1 MAARPRSVRLA
12 ATRVLPDPT
21 ILIRNL
27 LMTQDSLIYLT
38 LGIVLAAAPL
48 LWKISRLKARLA
60 HMIDLEQVET
70 LKRSLHFTLEEQ
82 QADIEMQQ
90 QALEEAQQ
98 HADIELQQMREEHAQ
113 LAGQFDSRKAE
124 FSSSM
129 TQVLENCANSQETID
144 HLLGLMRTFERWHN
158 DLNALIAHNR
168 DMHRKNDE
176 FALIVNQVI
185 IVALNAS
192 IEAAR
197 AGAHGRGFAVVAAEI
212 RDLAQ
217 RAEKLSKSYR
227 SSLYQND
234 LITTTTFQDLQAGGK
249 MIVGAVIGLDLIN
262 KKTRDALAA

>member
-1 MAARPRSVRLA
+1 MIQESLPGLA
-12 ATRVLPDPT
+12 
-21 ILIRNL
+21 
-27 LMTQDSLIYLT
+27 
-38 LGIVLAAAPL
+38 LGIVLGAAPL
-48 LWKISRLKARLA
+48 LWKIAQLKRRLS
-60 HMIDLEQVET
+60 HTIDLEQVET
-70 LKRSLHFTLEEQ
+70 LKRSLHLTVEEQ
-82 QADIEMQQ
+82 QQNLEQRQ
-90 QALEEAQQ
+90 QALEEARRET
-98 HADIELQQMREEHAQ
+98 ELRMQRLREEHEQ
-113 LAGQFDSRKAE
+113 LVVQLDSRNSA
-124 FSSSM
+124 FSQSIM
-129 TQVLENCANSQETID
+129 QVLENCEASQETID
-144 HLLGLMRTFERWHN
+144 HLMGLMRTFERWHG

-197 AGAHGRGFAVVAAEI
+197 AGAHGRGFAVVAGEI

-262 KKTRDALAA
+262 KKTREALAA

>member
-1 MAARPRSVRLA
+1 MTLDSILLFALGL
-12 ATRVLPDPT
+12 VLG
-21 ILIRNL
+21 
-27 LMTQDSLIYLT
+27 S
-38 LGIVLAAAPL
+38 APL
-48 LWKISRLKARLA
+48 IWKVRRLKQRLA
-60 HMIDLEQVET
+60 HMIDVEQVEA
-70 LKRSLHFTLEEQ
+70 LKHNVHLAMEEQ
-82 QADIEMQQ
+82 QRELDEHLQKLDEERRDAEQL
-90 QALEEAQQ
+90 LE
-98 HADIELQQMREEHAQ
+98 QMREENGAMLAQ
-113 LAGQFDSRKAE
+113 LQAQNSE
-124 FSSSM
+124 SM
-129 TQVLENCANSQETID
+129 ARVLEGCDASQETIAN
-144 HLLGLMRTFERWHN
+144 LLGLMRTFERWHDDMN
-158 DLNALIAHNR
+158 VLITHNR

-197 AGAHGRGFAVVAAEI
+197 AGQHGRGFGVVAAEV

-262 KKTRDALAA
+262 KKTREALAA

>member
-1 MAARPRSVRLA
+1 MTLDSILLFALGL
-12 ATRVLPDPT
+12 VLG
-21 ILIRNL
+21 
-27 LMTQDSLIYLT
+27 S
-38 LGIVLAAAPL
+38 APL
-48 LWKISRLKARLA
+48 LWKVRRLKQRLA
-60 HMIDLEQVET
+60 HMIDVEQVET
-70 LKRSLHFTLEEQ
+70 LKHNVHLAMEEQ
-82 QADIEMQQ
+82 QRELDEHLQKLDEERRDAEQL
-90 QALEEAQQ
+90 LE
-98 HADIELQQMREEHAQ
+98 QMREENGAMLAQ
-113 LAGQFDSRKAE
+113 LQAQNSE
-124 FSSSM
+124 SM
-129 TQVLENCANSQETID
+129 ARVLEGCDASQETIAN
-144 HLLGLMRTFERWHN
+144 LLGLMRTFERWHDDMN
-158 DLNALIAHNR
+158 VLITHNR

-197 AGAHGRGFAVVAAEI
+197 AGQHGRGFGVVAAEV

-262 KKTRDALAA
+262 KKTREALAA

>member
-1 MAARPRSVRLA
+1 MTLDSILFFALGL
-12 ATRVLPDPT
+12 VL
-21 ILIRNL
+21 
-27 LMTQDSLIYLT
+27 
-38 LGIVLAAAPL
+38 GGAPL
-48 LWKISRLKARLA
+48 LWKVGSLKQRLA
-60 HMIDLEQVET
+60 HMIDVEQVEA
-70 LKRSLHFTLEEQ
+70 LKQNVHLAMEEQ
-82 QADIEMQQ
+82 QRELDAHLQKLDEERRAAEQL
-90 QALEEAQQ
+90 LE
-98 HADIELQQMREEHAQ
+98 QMREENGAMLAQ
-113 LAGQFDSRKAE
+113 LQAQNSE
-124 FSSSM
+124 SM
-129 TQVLENCANSQETID
+129 ARVLEGCDASQETIAN
-144 HLLGLMRTFERWHN
+144 LLGLMRTFERWHDDMN
-158 DLNALIAHNR
+158 VLITHNR

-197 AGAHGRGFAVVAAEI
+197 AGQHGRGFGVVAAEV

-262 KKTRDALAA
+262 KKTREALAA

>member
-1 MAARPRSVRLA
+1 M
-12 ATRVLPDPT
+12 
-21 ILIRNL
+21 I
-27 LMTQDSLIYLT
+27 QDSLPYLA
-38 LGIVLAAAPL
+38 LGIVLGAVPL
-48 LWKISRLKARLA
+48 LWRINRLKQRLA
-60 HMIDLEQVET
+60 RTIDLEQVEA
-70 LKRSLHFTLEEQ
+70 LKRSLHLTVEEQ
-82 QADIEMQQ
+82 QLDLQQ
-90 QALEEAQQ
+90 RRQALEEARSETDQ
-98 HADIELQQMREEHAQ
+98 HMQRLRDEHKQ
-113 LAGQFDSRKAE
+113 LVVQLDSRNSA
-124 FSSSM
+124 FSKSIM
-129 TQVLENCANSQETID
+129 QVLENCSASQETID
-144 HLLGLMRTFERWHN
+144 HLLGLMRTFERWHD

-262 KKTRDALAA
+262 KKTREALAA